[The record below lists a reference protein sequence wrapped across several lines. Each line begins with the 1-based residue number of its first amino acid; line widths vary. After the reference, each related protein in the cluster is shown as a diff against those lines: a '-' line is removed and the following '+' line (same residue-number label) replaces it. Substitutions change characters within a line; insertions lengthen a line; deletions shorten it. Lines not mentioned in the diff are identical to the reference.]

1 MNLLQSNARIFDGV
15 DGEMAGLLSARDWS
29 STPLG
34 PVSGWS
40 PVLRMMVPTMLRS
53 GFPTVINWG
62 PEMVALYNDA
72 YVPLLGRKHPQAVGQ
87 STKDTWPEA
96 WEWVA
101 PRLDQVL
108 RGGRTVQFDNQAQIL
123 ERNGYPEECY
133 FTFSQSPIID
143 VDGTIGGIFTVATET
158 TATILSER
166 RMRIVRELGGLSM
179 AGIAQGG
186 HAPGQLGESSLPMAL
201 EAALEILGTARES
214 LPFAVA
220 FSAAPDGAA
229 DRPTAP
235 AAPVAHYGLVPEAV
249 SAADAPW
256 FAEWTAAAA
265 RVIGSGNPEV
275 MTGVRARVLGVVEPG
290 PLGPLTPDSAVMM
303 PLTVSGRARP
313 VGAVLFGL
321 NPYRILDGEYQAFL
335 SLVVRQIRI
344 VLTDA
349 LAHDSERHRLRAL
362 ADLDAA
368 KTEFFQNVSHE
379 LRTPLT
385 LLLSPLRDML
395 QSVDGDDR
403 PGAHSVDHHT
413 VGQHT
418 VDRDDL
424 QAAVRA
430 AERLTVMV
438 DALLDFSDARAG
450 VRTAEHR
457 PTDLTVP
464 TAEATSMFR
473 STAERAG
480 LRFGVCLPERP
491 VVAVVDAPM
500 WATVVTNLV
509 SNAVKYT
516 RDGAVDV
523 RLHTAGADA
532 VLTVTD
538 TGVGISAEQRAK
550 VFERFYRAS
559 PQQGTPGAGIGLAL
573 VVDLVRA
580 LHGRVDLQSEPGA
593 GTTVT
598 VTVPLA
604 AEPVSIADVPGSG
617 SPSAAPDAPRVLVV
631 EDDADLRRYLTRLLT
646 RDGWAVTAVADA
658 ETALALAVSHTDGP
672 PALVLTDVMLPG
684 RSGLQLVSDL
694 RATPATCRLPV
705 IVVTGRGGP
714 DAAEEGLT
722 AGADDYITKPFS
734 SPELLA
740 RVRANH
746 ELHQLR
752 EGAIGDA
759 QAKAEQI
766 RRGLDT
772 NRTIGTAVGVIM
784 ATYRLSAEQAFRM
797 LTTASQNTNSKL
809 RDIAATVSETG
820 ALPFRRTDIDD
831 LIIRTSSAPART
843 AGSTSP
849 VMPSPRGPHSRARVT
864 P

>member
-1 MNLLQSNARIFDGV
+1 MSIQHPDSEVFEGV
-15 DGEMAGLLSARDWS
+15 SGGAAELLSARDWS

-166 RMRIVRELGGLSM
+166 RMRIVRELGGLSV
-179 AGIAQGG
+179 ADIVPAADLPDEKGSCSIAATCG
-186 HAPGQLGESSLPMAL
+186 
-201 EAALEILGTARES
+201 AALRILETNRAS
-214 LPFAVA
+214 LPFTVA
-220 FSAAPDGAA
+220 FVGPRDGS
-229 DRPTAP
+229 PTAP
-235 AAPVAHYGLVPEAV
+235 ATPVAHYGLVPEAL
-249 SAADAPW
+249 SGADAPW

-403 PGAHSVDHHT
+403 AGDHSVDHHT
-413 VGQHT
+413 VGQHTVGPHSVGHHT

-831 LIIRTSSAPART
+831 LIIRISAR
-843 AGSTSP
+843 
-849 VMPSPRGPHSRARVT
+849 R
-864 P
+864 

>member
-1 MNLLQSNARIFDGV
+1 
-15 DGEMAGLLSARDWS
+15 
-29 STPLG
+29 
-34 PVSGWS
+34 
-40 PVLRMMVPTMLRS
+40 
-53 GFPTVINWG
+53 
-62 PEMVALYNDA
+62 
-72 YVPLLGRKHPQAVGQ
+72 
-87 STKDTWPEA
+87 
-96 WEWVA
+96 
-101 PRLDQVL
+101 
-108 RGGRTVQFDNQAQIL
+108 
-123 ERNGYPEECY
+123 
-133 FTFSQSPIID
+133 
-143 VDGTIGGIFTVATET
+143 
-158 TATILSER
+158 
-166 RMRIVRELGGLSM
+166 MRIVRELGGLCVADIVPAAHLPEKQGSCS
-179 AGIAQGG
+179 IAATCG
-186 HAPGQLGESSLPMAL
+186 
-201 EAALEILGTARES
+201 AALRVLETNRAS
-214 LPFAVA
+214 VPFAVA
-220 FSAAPDGAA
+220 FIGARDGSPAAPA
-229 DRPTAP
+229 T
-235 AAPVAHYGLVPEAV
+235 PVAHYGLVPEAL
-249 SAADAPW
+249 SGADAPW
-256 FAEWTAAAA
+256 LAEWAAVAI

-275 MTGVRARVLGVVEPG
+275 LTGVRTRVFGVVEPG

-303 PLTVSGRARP
+303 PLTVSGRAHP

-344 VLTDA
+344 ILTDA

-395 QSVDGDDR
+395 QSVDGN
-403 PGAHSVDHHT
+403 
-413 VGQHT
+413 HT

-480 LRFGVCLPERP
+480 LHFGVCLPEHP

-538 TGVGISAEQRAK
+538 TGVGITAEQRAK

-559 PQQGTPGAGIGLAL
+559 PQPGTPGAGIGLAL
-573 VVDLVRA
+573 VIDLVRA
-580 LHGRVDLQSEPGA
+580 LHGRVDLESEPGA

-604 AEPVSIADVPGSG
+604 AEPLSVAEVPMSGRQADG
-617 SPSAAPDAPRVLVV
+617 APDAGPRVLVV
-631 EDDADLRRYLTRLLT
+631 EDDADLRRYLTRLLS

-658 ETALALAVSHTDGP
+658 ETALALAVSHADGP

-694 RATPATCRLPV
+694 RATPATGRLPV

-714 DAAEEGLT
+714 DAAEEGLA

-746 ELHQLR
+746 ELHRLR

-766 RRGLDT
+766 RRGLET

-831 LIIRTSSAPART
+831 LIIRISAQR
-843 AGSTSP
+843 
-849 VMPSPRGPHSRARVT
+849 
-864 P
+864 

>member
-1 MNLLQSNARIFDGV
+1 MSISKLDAPVFEGV
-15 DGEMAGLLSARDWS
+15 TGQMQQLLSERDWA

-34 PVSGWS
+34 PVSSWS

-72 YVPLLGRKHPQAVGQ
+72 YIPLLGRKHPQAVGQ

-101 PRLDQVL
+101 PRLDGVL
-108 RGGRTVQFDNQAQIL
+108 RGGRTVRFEDERQIL
-123 ERNGYPEECY
+123 ERNGFPEECY

-143 VDGTIGGIFTVATET
+143 VDGTIGGILTVATET
-158 TATILSER
+158 TATILAER
-166 RMRIVRELGGLSM
+166 RMRIVRELGGLSV
-179 AGIAQGG
+179 ADIVPAVRCP
-186 HAPGQLGESSLPMAL
+186 AADLPEVASSCSIVATCTATLRIL
-201 EAALEILGTARES
+201 ETNRAS
-214 LPFAVA
+214 VPFAVA
-220 FSAAPDGAA
+220 FVGARDGSSTASA
-229 DRPTAP
+229 T
-235 AAPVAHYGLVPEAV
+235 PVAHYGFLPEALRG
-249 SAADAPW
+249 AITPW
-256 FAEWTAAAA
+256 LAEWTTAAETAI
-265 RVIGSGNPEV
+265 RTGNAQV
-275 MTGVRARVLGVVEPG
+275 LTGLRAQVLGAVEPG
-290 PLGPLTPDSAVMM
+290 PLGPLVPDSAVVL
-303 PLTVSGRARP
+303 PLTVSGRGQP
-313 VGAVLFGL
+313 VGAMVFGL
-321 NPYRILDGEYQAFL
+321 NPYRILDEEYQAFL

-349 LAHDSERHRLRAL
+349 LAHDSELRRLRAM
-362 ADLDAA
+362 ADLDTA

-395 QSVDGDDR
+395 QSVDR
-403 PGAHSVDHHT
+403 HRAI
-413 VGQHT
+413 
-418 VDRDDL
+418 DRDDL
-424 QAAVRA
+424 QAAVSA

-438 DALLDFSDARAG
+438 DALLDFSDARSG
-450 VRTAEHR
+450 VRTAEHGS
-457 PTDLTVP
+457 TDLTVP

-473 STAERAG
+473 SAAERVG
-480 LRFGVCLPERP
+480 LHFGVSVPDHP
-491 VVAVVDAPM
+491 VVAGMDAPT

-516 RDGAVDV
+516 RTGGVDV
-523 RLHTAGADA
+523 RLQAVGGDA
-532 VLTVTD
+532 VLTVAD
-538 TGVGISAEQRAK
+538 TGAGISADQREK

-559 PQQGTPGAGIGLAL
+559 PPQGTAGAGIGLAL
-573 VVDLVRA
+573 VIDLVRGVR
-580 LHGRVDLQSEPGA
+580 GRVDLESELGA

-604 AEPVSIADVPGSG
+604 AEPLSVSDAPGSELQ
-617 SPSAAPDAPRVLVV
+617 SAAPGAPSVLVV
-631 EDDADLRRYLTRLLT
+631 EDDADLRRYLTRLLH

-658 ETALALAVSHTDGP
+658 ETALAVAVSTADGP
-672 PALVLTDVMLPG
+672 PEIILTDVMLPG

-694 RATPATCRLPV
+694 RAEPITRRLPV
-705 IVVTGRGGP
+705 IVVTGRGGA
-714 DAAEEGLT
+714 DAAEEGLA

-746 ELHQLR
+746 ELQRLR
-752 EGAIGDA
+752 ERAVDDA
-759 QAKAEQI
+759 EAKADQI

-784 ATYRLSAEQAFRM
+784 ATYRLTAEQAFRM

-809 RDIAATVSETG
+809 RDIAAIVGETG

-831 LIIRTSSAPART
+831 LIIRVSAHR
-843 AGSTSP
+843 
-849 VMPSPRGPHSRARVT
+849 
-864 P
+864 